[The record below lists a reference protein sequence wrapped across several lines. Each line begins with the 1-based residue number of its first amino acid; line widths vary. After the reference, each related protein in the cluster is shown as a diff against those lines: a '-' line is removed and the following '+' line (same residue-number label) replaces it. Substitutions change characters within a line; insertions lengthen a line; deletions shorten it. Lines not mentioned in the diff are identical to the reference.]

1 MARLLSF
8 GCVVVQFMR
17 AQGSELRDGGENR
30 GKFSEHPDGDID
42 IMAIIRIIEQ
52 SGSYDANRG
61 QQLMTIDGGQN
72 AYQRE

>member
-1 MARLLSF
+1 MF
-8 GCVVVQFMR
+8 G
-17 AQGSELRDGGENR
+17 
-30 GKFSEHPDGDID
+30 EHPDDDID

>member
-8 GCVVVQFMR
+8 GCVTVQFMR
-17 AQGSELRDGGENR
+17 AQGSELRGGGENR
-30 GKFSEHPDGDID
+30 RMFCGRPDDNID

-52 SGSYDANRG
+52 SGSYDANRE